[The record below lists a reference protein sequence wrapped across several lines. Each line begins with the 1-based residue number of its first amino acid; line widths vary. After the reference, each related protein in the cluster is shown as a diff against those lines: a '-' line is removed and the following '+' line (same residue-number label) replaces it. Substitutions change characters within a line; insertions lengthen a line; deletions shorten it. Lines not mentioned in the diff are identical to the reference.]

1 MKTALQCLCV
11 LSCIDHD
18 LVEASTGHILA
29 KFLTII
35 QSPHGESLATPT
47 REFLSLALSF
57 HSKTRTLPAH
67 ITRLINSCATP
78 PRNSFPS
85 IRTFYDAL
93 VASPALGLDHLNK
106 LSMAVRTFITPGQTF
121 EIARRVLDMLQEI
134 WKRFCDVEK
143 VAAAECGQGPR
154 KKRRTSQSFVNAG
167 REDAVADANAVTF
180 ILATRI
186 VGTVLTS
193 LPLHTITEAEQARV
207 KFTVAESLAG
217 FVREAVLAGTVAVTS
232 GRSDGVRD
240 VWATQAVAAAA
251 LRLRY
256 VLQSSGH
263 ALDDHFD
270 QNDFDK
276 LDAAILQIDDCLP
289 EYSIEIVSSNALA
302 SHLAYSWNKSFVIYC
317 TTDLIVTSSSNK
329 SYLTPL

>member
-1 MKTALQCLCV
+1 MKIAIQCLCV
-11 LSCIDHD
+11 LSRIDHD
-18 LVEASTGHILA
+18 LVEASTGHILT

-35 QSPHGESLATPT
+35 LSPHGESLATPT

-57 HSKTRTLPAH
+57 HMKTRTLPAH

-78 PRNSFPS
+78 PRHSSPS

-93 VASPALGLDHLNK
+93 VASPVLALDHLNK

-134 WKRFCDVEK
+134 WKRFCDIEK
-143 VAAAECGQGPR
+143 AAAADRGQGPR
-154 KKRRTSQSFVNAG
+154 KKRRTSQSFLNAK
-167 REDAVADANAVTF
+167 REDADADAVTF

-186 VGTVLTS
+186 VGAVLTS

-207 KFTVAESLAG
+207 KFTVAVSLAG
-217 FVREAVLAGTVAVTS
+217 FIREAVLAGTDAVTS
-232 GRSDGVRD
+232 GRSDRVRD

-270 QNDFDK
+270 QNDLDK

-289 EYSIEIVSSNALA
+289 EYSIEIVSSNAPG
-302 SHLAYSWNKSFVIYC
+302 SHFAYSRNKSFVIYC
-317 TTDLIVTSSSNK
+317 ATDLIVTSSSNK